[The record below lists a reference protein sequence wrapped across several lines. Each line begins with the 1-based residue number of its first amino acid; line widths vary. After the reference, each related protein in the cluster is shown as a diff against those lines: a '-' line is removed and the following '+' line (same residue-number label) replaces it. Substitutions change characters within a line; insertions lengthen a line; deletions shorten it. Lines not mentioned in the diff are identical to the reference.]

1 MEINNYENIIL
12 NKKSNYLINNSNSRF
27 IKEAKSAA
35 ESFESVFIFEFL
47 ESMYSGVEP
56 GEFSG
61 GSSEKMYR
69 SMLNEEISKSI
80 SKQGGIGISSAV
92 FNEIIKSQGI
102 WYEFA

>member
-1 MEINNYENIIL
+1 MNINNYTNII
-12 NKKSNYLINNSNSRF
+12 NNDNSNYLNNNSKSKF

-47 ESMYSGVEP
+47 ESMYSGVKL
-56 GEFSG
+56 GDFGG

-80 SKQGGIGISSAV
+80 SKQGGIGISSEV

-102 WYEFA
+102 

>member
-1 MEINNYENIIL
+1 MDINNYTN
-12 NKKSNYLINNSNSRF
+12 LINNYKLNDIINKTNNKF
-27 IKEAKSAA
+27 FKEAKAAA

-47 ESMYSGVEP
+47 ESMYSGVKF
-56 GEFSG
+56 GEFGG

-80 SKQGGIGISSAV
+80 SKQGGIGISSSV

-102 WYEFA
+102 